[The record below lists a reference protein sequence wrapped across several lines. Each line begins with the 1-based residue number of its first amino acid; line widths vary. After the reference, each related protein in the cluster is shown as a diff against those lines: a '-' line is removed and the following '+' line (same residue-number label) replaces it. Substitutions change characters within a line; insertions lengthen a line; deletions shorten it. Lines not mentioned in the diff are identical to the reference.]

1 MSLSK
6 IFSTLL
12 KPKRYKVKPKNF
24 NAYKLLAKKIEKET
38 ADNLTNPIL
47 SEKDYDNRL
56 IAVNLLELPD
66 FVEKP
71 LIEIFNNIQLK
82 ENYNSENIPFNKMRE
97 KIVNIYNDKKEIITY
112 DESVAYEEKKK
123 KRKTR
128 RKKK

>member
-1 MSLSK
+1 MKTKKCKICSK
-6 IFSTLL
+6 IKPRTEFYSYKSTNQYN
-12 KPKRYKVKPKNF
+12 KTYTCYMQPCKTC
-24 NAYKLLAKKIEKET
+24 KK
-38 ADNLTNPIL
+38 A
-47 SEKDYDNRL
+47 
-56 IAVNLLELPD
+56 
-66 FVEKP
+66 
-71 LIEIFNNIQLK
+71 QLK